1 MLTHV
6 GEHRL
11 QGRIRVRERH
21 RGLRVAPLPA
31 KESRDIEREDLA
43 HELGVRIR
51 RIIQIP
57 ALEFVDRGSLDR
69 GVIPDLPLKGVAA
82 RERPGFQHLAAETV
96 DRVDRAAVKF
106 LKRPAHTVERL
117 FKRDPVMR
125 PLIAELPEFL
135 PFGFREFRL
144 TPGRKPEH
152 RPPQNLP
159 HTA

>member
-31 KESRDIEREDLA
+31 KEPSDIEREDLA
-43 HELGVRIR
+43 HELGIGVR

-69 GVIPDLPLKGVAA
+69 GIVPDLPLKGVAA

-106 LKRPAHTVERL
+106 LKRPADAIQRL
-117 FKRDPVMR
+117 FKRGPVMC
-125 PLIAELPEFL
+125 PLITELLEFF
-135 PFGFREFRL
+135 PFGFSEFRL
-144 TPGRKPEH
+144 APGRKPEH